1 MTNKQ
6 TLFDMCI
13 SCLNHHHQH
22 RHYHKRSLSAV
33 CLQKRA
39 PNFFQ
44 QDHAQTRWRR
54 VGQKLGVM

>member
-1 MTNKQ
+1 
-6 TLFDMCI
+6 MCI